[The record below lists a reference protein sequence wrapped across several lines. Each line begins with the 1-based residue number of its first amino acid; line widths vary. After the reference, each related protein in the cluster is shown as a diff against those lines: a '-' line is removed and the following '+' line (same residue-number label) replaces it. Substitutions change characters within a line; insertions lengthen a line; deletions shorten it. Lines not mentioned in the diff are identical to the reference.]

1 MGISN
6 VMSAKKILLVASGEN
21 KASAIQATV
30 MGPVTENV
38 PASVQQNHP
47 DVIIIVDEE
56 AAALLPE
63 RIPGISITHK

>member
-21 KASAIQATV
+21 KANAIQATV

-38 PASVQQNHP
+38 PASVLQNHP
-47 DVIIIVDEE
+47 DVTIIIDAG
-56 AAALLPE
+56 AASSLYKE
-63 RIPGISITHK
+63 KR